1 MLIKKNN
8 SHGFFLGNICKV
20 YSLPKSFSWLIA
32 FFLRLVVHQLEMI
45 EVFALVD
52 EVLKSKVVE
61 IIVGDEIVFVKLV
74 YFVEERSHLFFQC
87 GQFLVCEEM
96 VGSREYLQPHMKLSY
111 LDGTFPG
118 FRSQV
123 KTICD
128 SCRYEKNGHD
138 T

>member
-1 MLIKKNN
+1 MIL
-8 SHGFFLGNICKV
+8 
-20 YSLPKSFSWLIA
+20 
-32 FFLRLVVHQLEMI
+32 LVV
-45 EVFALVD
+45 
-52 EVLKSKVVE
+52 EVLRVVE
-61 IIVGDEIVFVKLV
+61 MRAFLDEIPQCQAVKIIVGDEIVFVKLV
-74 YFVEERSHLFFQC
+74 YFVEERSHLFFHC

-118 FRSQV
+118 IRSQV